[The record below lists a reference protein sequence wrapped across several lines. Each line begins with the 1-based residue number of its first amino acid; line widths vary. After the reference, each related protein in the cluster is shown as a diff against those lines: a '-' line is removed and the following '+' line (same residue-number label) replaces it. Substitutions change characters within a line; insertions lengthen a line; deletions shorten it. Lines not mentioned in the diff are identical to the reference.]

1 MFLSGVH
8 DLLMLTMKEMQ
19 KTDISKIELHVGK
32 EDISP
37 DKYEIQ
43 LEEVLIFT
51 GDTQHM

>member
-1 MFLSGVH
+1 MFLSGGH